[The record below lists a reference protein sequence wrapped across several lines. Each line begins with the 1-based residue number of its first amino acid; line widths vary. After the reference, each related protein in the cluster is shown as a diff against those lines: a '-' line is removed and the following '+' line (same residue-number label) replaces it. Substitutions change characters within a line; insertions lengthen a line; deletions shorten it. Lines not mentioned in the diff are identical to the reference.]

1 VAEPPT
7 GPEAEPAPLP
17 EGPRRA
23 IVLVPGWEELE
34 RHHRRD
40 TLSTGIAMLDGQ
52 AYRRAG
58 EVPVEG
64 FVASRLVAVPH
75 STLGRPVGAP
85 GGTPGGTPAVIDVIE
100 AYWGDLGRPETE
112 GSAFTQFRRAWGLLF
127 FWALHRG
134 VVRMFAIS
142 RAISFGAVFGALV
155 LIAWYLDALVVLI
168 QAASSLDLPLEGA
181 LLQPVRW
188 LVERVNAALAWLGW
202 GAVVVLVPLFVRW
215 RAMAAA
221 RAVAAGARDYLR
233 NRRDR
238 DGLGLRDRLRHRV
251 AEALGAALAAG
262 YDEVVLLA
270 HSFGTLPAVDLLVEL
285 AEAPALQRVT
295 LVTWGSP
302 AAVMACRAPWLAE
315 RLDETRRLAGRLRW
329 IDVWSDADW
338 LCTRIP
344 RPAVGEGE
352 AGWGPGAELPL
363 QFDTTFGDRLSGR
376 SHLFYYSDRRALAP
390 LVAPFAAFPDG
401 GPRPGR

>member
-1 VAEPPT
+1 VAESPT

-17 EGPRRA
+17 EGLRRA
-23 IVLVPGWEELE
+23 IVLVPGWEDLK
-34 RHHRRD
+34 RNQRRD
-40 TLSTGIAMLDGQ
+40 TLATGIAMLDAQ
-52 AYRRAG
+52 SYRRAG

-64 FVASRLVAVPH
+64 FVAARLVAAA
-75 STLGRPVGAP
+75 PVARGAP
-85 GGTPGGTPAVIDVIE
+85 AEIDVIE
-100 AYWGDLGRPETE
+100 AYWGDLGRPEGE
-112 GSAFTQFRRAWGLLF
+112 GGAFTQFLRAAGLFLY
-127 FWALHRG
+127 WAGHRG

-188 LVERVNAALAWLGW
+188 LAERVNAALAWLGW

-215 RAMAAA
+215 RAMAVA

-270 HSFGTLPAVDLLVEL
+270 HSFGTLPALDLLVEL
-285 AEAPALQRVT
+285 AEAPALERVT

-329 IDVWSDADW
+329 IDAWSDADW

-344 RPAVGEGE
+344 RPAVGEGQ

-390 LVAPFAAFPDG
+390 LVAPLE
-401 GPRPGR
+401 RPPS